1 MGGKLDAPDAM
12 GHNGTTPNKGP
23 QVSYASQ
30 MQEIFDSTGNGD
42 WDAGDGTVIYCPDGY
57 PVETDGQCPD
67 GHVSPLRAMGMI

>member
-1 MGGKLDAPDAM
+1 M
-12 GHNGTTPNKGP
+12 
-23 QVSYASQ
+23 SYASQ